1 MLRRV
6 YRKMWYL
13 QIPAGQEWTSL
24 RTFSRTSVIEVK
36 DDIVQKLIDEGHDVD
51 GRITRFG
58 MTPLYFAFT
67 NCADKSSKGIY
78 RMSWPFDLKLASLLS
93 IQYR

>member
-1 MLRRV
+1 MAMKMV
-6 YRKMWYL
+6 YGASNFDSHTL
-13 QIPAGQEWTSL
+13 
-24 RTFSRTSVIEVK
+24 K

-78 RMSWPFDLKLASLLS
+78 GATVKPN
-93 IQYR
+93 II